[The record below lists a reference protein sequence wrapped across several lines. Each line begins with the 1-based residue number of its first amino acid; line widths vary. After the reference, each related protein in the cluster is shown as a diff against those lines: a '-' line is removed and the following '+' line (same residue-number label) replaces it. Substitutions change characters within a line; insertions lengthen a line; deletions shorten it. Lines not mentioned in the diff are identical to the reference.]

1 MGRLRASARDVV
13 SARAEALPG
22 RFEVARVAADPPPAA
37 GADSPAGWTGLAYYR
52 LHGSPRMYW
61 LKYDGSYIDAL
72 AARIRA
78 NPRSADVWCVFD
90 NTPVVLRSRMP
101 KSFNRP

>member
-13 SARAEALPG
+13 SARAETLPG

-52 LHGSPRMYW
+52 LHGSPRMCW

-78 NPRSADVWCVFD
+78 APRSADV
-90 NTPVVLRSRMP
+90 
-101 KSFNRP
+101 